1 MVKATKK
8 GTQLLVESIDPC
20 MKQAWLWKKRSKIQE
35 FIIDKQLDYF
45 KSKDKLSNETQINMV
60 KVITSF
66 IDVMSIILKVD
77 KSKEQLF
84 PKQESDDR

>member
-45 KSKDKLSNETQINMV
+45 KQRQ
-60 KVITSF
+60 VI
-66 IDVMSIILKVD
+66 K
-77 KSKEQLF
+77 
-84 PKQESDDR
+84 